1 MSPALRSQSSHK
13 KRHGHHQKRTPQ
25 FLKTYHPFM
34 PLLLMVTG
42 ALLVFSALSGK
53 PADQNTGQ
61 TAQTGSEPVVLAYA
75 TSISNDGLLSA
86 SNSRRAAASKGA
98 LSINSKLTQA
108 AQAKANDMATRN
120 YWAHNTPDGTP
131 PWSFITNAGYSYDKA
146 GENLACGFDESS
158 DVVNGWYN
166 SPSHRDNLL
175 HPDYTEVGFGIA
187 NASSYNCGDMGAAQ
201 QTIIVAMYAKPYTAS
216 STSSSTPTT
225 STTSQTKPATA
236 SAPSTA
242 TQQSAT
248 PTTTHTVTINVVDTK
263 GKPSVN
269 TKTILHSEPQ
279 TGYTDKNGNVVF
291 KNVTSGTHT
300 IILEIDGAKSETPLD
315 LTNMAKDYKITI
327 VMPELVS
334 NQTSRDAES
343 TTVAKPQAITRLQTL
358 TDNYAA
364 WITAF
369 LVFAVLL
376 GVGYL
381 IVKHSVAAHRAL
393 VKGERYVLTH
403 KYIDAL
409 IILLALALYFLT
421 RSVANVL

>member
-1 MSPALRSQSSHK
+1 MSPAIRSSSHK

-42 ALLVFSALSGK
+42 SLLVFSVLSGK
-53 PADQNTGQ
+53 PSSPSPQ
-61 TAQTGSEPVVLAYA
+61 TSQAGSEPVVLAYA
-75 TSISNDGLLSA
+75 TSISNDGLLNA
-86 SNSRRAAASKGA
+86 TNSRRSAASKGA
-98 LSINSKLTQA
+98 LTINTKLSQA

-158 DVVNGWYN
+158 DVVTGWYN

-187 NASSYNCGDMGAAQ
+187 NAASYNCGDLGATQ
-201 QTIIVAMYAKPYTAS
+201 QTIVVAMYAKPYTAPTTNS
-216 STSSSTPTT
+216 ATPTA
-225 STTSQTKPATA
+225 TTSQTKPATA
-236 SAPSTA
+236 SAPATS
-242 TQQSAT
+242 TQQST
-248 PTTTHTVTINVVDTK
+248 SPTTTHTVTINVVDSK

-269 TKTILHSEPQ
+269 TKTTLHSEPQ

-291 KNVTSGTHT
+291 KNVSSGSHT

-315 LTNMAKDYKITI
+315 LTNMSKDYKITI
-327 VMPELVS
+327 VKPELVS
-334 NQTSRDAES
+334 NQTSRSSEES
-343 TTVAKPQAITRLQTL
+343 TIAKPQAINRLQTL

-376 GVGYL
+376 GIGYL